1 MSDEPEQRF
10 AGLPPE
16 TQAFLT
22 RLSADDIK
30 ALEVGIP
37 IFKRIIGFGQEARW
51 LAIAAL
57 ASLAGIVLLGESVAK
72 ILSWFRTP

>member
-37 IFKRIIGFGQEARW
+37 IFKRIIGFGQVARW